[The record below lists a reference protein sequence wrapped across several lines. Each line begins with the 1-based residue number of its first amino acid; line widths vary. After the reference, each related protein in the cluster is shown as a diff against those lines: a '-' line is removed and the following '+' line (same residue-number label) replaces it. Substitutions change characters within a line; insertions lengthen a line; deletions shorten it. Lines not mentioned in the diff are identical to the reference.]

1 MPARAIKHI
10 GNKTKSRIQSKR
22 RNEVGRGKDR
32 LLSAGV
38 FENGR
43 GNASVTKKSTLAR
56 GLSPRK
62 EPVLNLR
69 ASATNRDIR
78 KKEQKKKKKEEEI
91 ALSHLTGRC
100 AKRPPCY
107 SSARSLHGSQVSQDG
122 AVHTRP
128 SANSSF
134 HFGRNVDRGPKCRE
148 ASTRVRPYAGTGEPT
163 CHEGRYKK
171 KSTNKLARKRIRYQ
185 AGFTTTYMTSRPQ
198 GRRTLLP
205 PVPTLQLCRL
215 LRR

>member
-78 KKEQKKKKKEEEI
+78 KKRAEEKKKKKKL
-91 ALSHLTGRC
+91 LSLTSRED
-100 AKRPPCY
+100 
-107 SSARSLHGSQVSQDG
+107 AR
-122 AVHTRP
+122 
-128 SANSSF
+128 
-134 HFGRNVDRGPKCRE
+134 RGPHVTHPHARFTEVKFPKTAPCTHDPVRIPH
-148 ASTRVRPYAGTGEPT
+148 STSDET
-163 CHEGRYKK
+163 
-171 KSTNKLARKRIRYQ
+171 
-185 AGFTTTYMTSRPQ
+185 
-198 GRRTLLP
+198 
-205 PVPTLQLCRL
+205 
-215 LRR
+215 

>member
-10 GNKTKSRIQSKR
+10 GNKTKSRIQTKR

-78 KKEQKKKKKEEEI
+78 KKRAEEKKRRNCSLSPHGKMREEAPMLLIRTLASRKSSFPRRRRAHTTQCEFLI
-91 ALSHLTGRC
+91 PLRTKRRSWPEVSRSVHS
-100 AKRPPCY
+100 RPPLRWY
-107 SSARSLHGSQVSQDG
+107 
-122 AVHTRP
+122 
-128 SANSSF
+128 
-134 HFGRNVDRGPKCRE
+134 GRTDVP
-148 ASTRVRPYAGTGEPT
+148 
-163 CHEGRYKK
+163 
-171 KSTNKLARKRIRYQ
+171 RK
-185 AGFTTTYMTSRPQ
+185 T
-198 GRRTLLP
+198 
-205 PVPTLQLCRL
+205 V
-215 LRR
+215 